1 MRTGVGIILL
11 NNKNQVFV
19 GKRKDNPG
27 NKWQMPQGGVDKG
40 EDFLEAMKRELYEE
54 TSVKNIEIIKEIEKE
69 YEEYKEHWL
78 KRNLEKMYEL
88 FPKTKG
94 KVIYKNIGSP
104 LSNEYYLGRSASY
117 GLDPDTSRF
126 SSKPME
132 LLRPK
137 IEGLEG
143 MWMVGQDVATAG
155 WAGALSS
162 ALMTSMAMVG
172 YGFMDLIVYD
182 RNIID
187 DLMTLPRLPARGN
200 SGEKEEEKK
209 KEK

>member
-1 MRTGVGIILL
+1 MIIIQAFIRLIEWFDKYRG
-11 NNKNQVFV
+11 NGKS
-19 GKRKDNPG
+19 GKRFK
-27 NKWQMPQGGVDKG
+27 M
-40 EDFLEAMKRELYEE
+40 
-54 TSVKNIEIIKEIEKE
+54 KEIEKE

-200 SGEKEEEKK
+200 SGRKEEEKK

>member
-1 MRTGVGIILL
+1 
-11 NNKNQVFV
+11 
-19 GKRKDNPG
+19 
-27 NKWQMPQGGVDKG
+27 
-40 EDFLEAMKRELYEE
+40 
-54 TSVKNIEIIKEIEKE
+54 
-69 YEEYKEHWL
+69 
-78 KRNLEKMYEL
+78 
-88 FPKTKG
+88 
-94 KVIYKNIGSP
+94 
-104 LSNEYYLGRSASY
+104 
-117 GLDPDTSRF
+117 
-126 SSKPME
+126 ME

>member
-1 MRTGVGIILL
+1 
-11 NNKNQVFV
+11 
-19 GKRKDNPG
+19 
-27 NKWQMPQGGVDKG
+27 
-40 EDFLEAMKRELYEE
+40 
-54 TSVKNIEIIKEIEKE
+54 
-69 YEEYKEHWL
+69 
-78 KRNLEKMYEL
+78 
-88 FPKTKG
+88 
-94 KVIYKNIGSP
+94 
-104 LSNEYYLGRSASY
+104 
-117 GLDPDTSRF
+117 
-126 SSKPME
+126 ME

-200 SGEKEEEKK
+200 SGKNEEEKK